1 MNTDERKSGGGREFL
16 QVNFL
21 TPGGRQRGR
30 GEGEFLQPDHILI
43 SAAPVSFPIAASLIL
58 SIPPCLPP
66 TGRRRMT
73 FGDDWSGGGGGKGGG

>member
-21 TPGGRQRGR
+21 TPGGRLRGR
-30 GEGEFLQPDHILI
+30 REGEFLQPDHILI

-58 SIPPCLPP
+58 SLRVSPP